1 MPKTTFGTA
10 SAFLL
15 ALAVALPVGLAVL
28 TEKAGQDRDR
38 AEEQENHDT
47 EQGEIE
53 GPETEEGDEE

>member
-28 TEKAGQDRDR
+28 TEQAGQDRDR
-38 AEEQENHDT
+38 AAEQDDHDT
-47 EQGEIE
+47 EHEEVE